1 MIINFNDIFQVKVE
15 NMRNGDGYVL
25 LNKFN
30 DEQNS
35 IVKITIPQ
43 NGSIGLHTHI
53 GDQEIIYVISGK
65 GFCLEDGIEYEL
77 ETGKANYCAEGKN
90 HSIRNPY
97 KEELVLFAV
106 ITKK

>member
-1 MIINFNDIFQVKVE
+1 MIINFNDISQVKVE
-15 NMRNGDGYVL
+15 NMRNGEGYVL

>member
-1 MIINFNDIFQVKVE
+1 MIINFNDISQVKVE
-15 NMRNGDGYVL
+15 NMRNGEGYVL

-97 KEELVLFAV
+97 EEELVLFAV